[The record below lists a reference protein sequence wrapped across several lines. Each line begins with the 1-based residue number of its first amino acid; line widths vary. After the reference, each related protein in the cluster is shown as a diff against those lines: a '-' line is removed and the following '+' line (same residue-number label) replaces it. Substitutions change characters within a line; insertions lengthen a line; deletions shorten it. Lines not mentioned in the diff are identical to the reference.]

1 MRSILI
7 ICALIIVTGVTWLL
21 ISLKKPNHY
30 GAGFTGAPKVEVE
43 ALIERPTEFLKKQV
57 TIEGKVADQ
66 CPTSGCFFYF
76 YHGTKKL
83 KIELGDLAQKIPKRV
98 GAPVV
103 VEGQLVPFGDS
114 YQFLGTAAEFK

>member
-1 MRSILI
+1 MRAILI
-7 ICALIIVTGVTWLL
+7 ICALMVVVGIAWLV
-21 ISLKKPNHY
+21 ISLKAPNHY
-30 GAGFTGAPKVEVE
+30 GAEFTGAPKAAVE

-66 CPTSGCFFYF
+66 CPTTGCFFYF

-83 KIELGDLAQKIPKRV
+83 KIELGDLAQKIPKRP
-98 GAPVV
+98 GTPVV
-103 VEGQLVPFGDS
+103 VEGQLVPFGES